1 MQIINVRTGRPYTVK
16 IENGILSRAA
26 ALIAAGMEGRH
37 TVIVTDDNVAPLYA
51 ESLRADL
58 QAAGIRADLFVFP
71 HGEGHKTVDT
81 VTALLSFLV
90 EKEITRRD
98 FLVALGG
105 GIVGDLCGF
114 AAAIHLRGIPFV
126 GIPTTL
132 LAAVDS
138 SVGGKTGVNLNG
150 LKNQVGAFWQPSLV
164 LCDPETFR
172 TLPAADYADG
182 MAEVIKYAIL
192 FDPALYKSLLGDFDL
207 CKVIAKCVDLKRA
220 VVEED
225 ERDTGRRQL
234 LNLGH
239 TVGHAIE
246 KCSGGSISHGKAV
259 AMGTVLVTRAAVG
272 RGICKENFTASL
284 QKLLLSHGLP
294 DECPYP
300 LTALL
305 PYMKSDKKRGGDEI
319 TLVLPRKI
327 GDCILH
333 TLPLSELPALLSAED
348 LL

>member
-1 MQIINVRTGRPYTVK
+1 MQTINVRTGRPYAVK

-26 ALIAAGMEGRH
+26 AEIAARMEGRR

-51 ESLRADL
+51 EALRADL
-58 QAAGIRADLFVFP
+58 LSAGIRTDVFVFP
-71 HGEGHKTVDT
+71 HGEGHKTMDT
-81 VTALLSFLV
+81 VTALLSYLV

-114 AAAIHLRGIPFV
+114 AAAIHLRGIPF
-126 GIPTTL
+126 IQLPTTL

-138 SVGGKTGVNLNG
+138 SVGGKTGVNLDG

-172 TLPAADYADG
+172 TLPPADYADG
-182 MAEVIKYAIL
+182 MAEVIKYAVL
-192 FDPALYKSLLGDFDL
+192 FDPSLYESLLGDFDL
-207 CKVIAKCVDLKRA
+207 CEVIAKCVDLKRA
-220 VVEED
+220 VVEQD

-246 KCSGGSISHGKAV
+246 KCSCGRISHGKAV
-259 AMGTVLVTRAAVG
+259 AMGTLLVTRAAVKS
-272 RGICKENFTASL
+272 GICKENFTNSL
-284 QKLLLSHGLP
+284 QKLLSSHGLP

-319 TLVLPRKI
+319 TLILPRGI

-348 LL
+348 PL